1 MSLGPG
7 KRSITREKLYEMV
20 WSRPMTHVA
29 SEFGIS
35 GNGLAKVCRKMDVP
49 YPPRGHWAKYA
60 AGKAPP
66 ATALPPPKKSG
77 IETTIITA
85 TAVSSSGVSPITEAQ
100 KSRDAAVELI
110 GTIDVPE
117 RLTRPHPI
125 IAGWIDERKRRQ
137 QEARLQSDPWRRD
150 LYKVGDFTDADRRRH
165 RILNALFRTLE
176 REGGKIVQNDR
187 RELLYEKNGESVEFQ
202 LRDKLKQVRRPLN
215 EREKRWASSSDR
227 GWRQELEPTGK
238 LIFEFKT
245 YLRGNL
251 RREWLETDARP
262 MEGMLSE
269 IAATFLA
276 AIPMLIDARRERE
289 ESERRWR
296 EAEHLR
302 HEEEQRRKLEEA
314 RWRRFIEL
322 SQSAHEA
329 ELAREFLAR
338 LRAVEPDLCE
348 AAGGETVGQWV
359 EWAEKRIAEKD
370 PLSRRPA
377 EIFDEIA
384 RVNAWSYRG

>member
-1 MSLGPG
+1 MSLSPV
-7 KRSITREKLYEMV
+7 KRSITRGELYEMV

-60 AGKAPP
+60 VGKAPP
-66 ATALPPPKKSG
+66 ATALPPRKDSG
-77 IETTIITA
+77 LETTVITA
-85 TAVSSSGVSPITEAQ
+85 TPISLGEQSVVTETQ
-100 KSRDAAVELI
+100 KDRDAALERI
-110 GTIDVPE
+110 GAIEVPD

-125 IAGWIDERKRRQ
+125 IAGWIDERKRKR
-137 QEARLQSDPWRRD
+137 QEARLQRDPWRRD
-150 LYKVGDFTDADRRRH
+150 LYRVADFTDADRRRH
-165 RILNALFRTLE
+165 RILEALFRILE
-176 REGGKIVQNDR
+176 NEGGKVVQNDR
-187 RELLYEKNGESVEFQ
+187 RELLYEKGGESVEFQ
-202 LRDKLKQVRRPLN
+202 LRDKLKQIRRPLN
-215 EREKRWASSSDR
+215 EREKQWASSSDR
-227 GWRQELEPTGK
+227 GWRQELEPTGM

-245 YLRGNL
+245 YLRGSL
-251 RREWLETDARP
+251 RRDWLETDVRP
-262 MEGMLSE
+262 MEAMLPQ
-269 IAATFLA
+269 IAATFVA
-276 AIPMLIDARRERE
+276 AIPVLIEVRRERE

-296 EAEHLR
+296 EAEQRR

-322 SQSAHEA
+322 AQSARET

-338 LRAVEPDLCE
+338 LRAAEPDLCE

-359 EWAEKRIAEKD
+359 EWAEERIAEKD
-370 PLSRRPA
+370 PLTRRPA

-384 RVNAWSYRG
+384 RVSAWTDRG